1 MFLRMDYIKAEV
13 KKKLKIG
20 KKYKVRQEIQE
31 GSQRSFSWDSYFF
44 IQKFYP
50 GHVLVRV
57 NSKYNTSYTYQDLF
71 DMIQNGEIR

>member
-13 KKKLKIG
+13 KKRLKQG
-20 KKYKVRQEIQE
+20 KKYKMRTEIQE
-31 GSQRSFSWDSYFF
+31 GPHRTFSWDSYFF
-44 IQKFYP
+44 VQKFYT

-71 DMIQNGEIR
+71 EMIQNGGIK